1 MDGVVSVSLGRDH
14 GAALKS
20 DGTVWC
26 WGYNRP
32 GQLGIGKCYARGT
45 DDKEYYTTP
54 QKAHIEDVVAIAAG
68 EDFTIAVKSDGTVWA
83 WGSLSHV
90 FYSDE
95 PVQIFVDQP
104 LMEFDDLVG
113 AVG

>member
-1 MDGVVSVSLGRDH
+1 M
-14 GAALKS
+14 
-20 DGTVWC
+20 
-26 WGYNRP
+26 
-32 GQLGIGKCYARGT
+32 
-45 DDKEYYTTP
+45 
-54 QKAHIEDVVAIAAG
+54 AIAAG

-104 LMEFDDLVG
+104 LIEFDDVVG
-113 AVG
+113 TVG